1 MVIEMQSIV
10 LTLYLYLTFTYKF
23 AKENFKKVL
32 EKLFEGKRKK
42 GVDRDIATAV
52 EANYCSKS

>member
-1 MVIEMQSIV
+1 MQWVV
-10 LTLYLYLTFTYKF
+10 LTLYLYLTFIYKF

-52 EANYCSKS
+52 EANHYCKS